1 MVYRTRKEQKRALIL
16 SKRFNKI
23 LYISVI
29 SGLLFSLLSLSY
41 LVLTVGA
48 QQQIAD
54 IGVRVAPMQK
64 VEKTS
69 DLNFGRFSP
78 TSNGGSV
85 IISTDGS
92 RTIQGSITPMGGL
105 LSAATFMVSGIFDT
119 SFGITLPTGSITLTR
134 QGYTASGSPGQDKR
148 HQMTV
153 TNFVSSPANNGVLDE
168 NGYAVL
174 SVGATLTDIIKQQVE
189 GLYIGS
195 FDITITFE

>member
-1 MVYRTRKEQKRALIL
+1 LVL

-23 LYISVI
+23 LYTGVI
-29 SGLLFSLLSLSY
+29 CGLLFSLLSLSY

-69 DLNFGRFSP
+69 DLNFGRFVP
-78 TSNGGSV
+78 TAKGGSV
-85 IISTDGS
+85 IISTDGT

-119 SFGITLPTGSITLTR
+119 SFGITLPTGSITLIR
-134 QGYTASGSPGQDKR
+134 QGYTISGAPGQDKR
-148 HQMTV
+148 NLMTV